1 MKRAPSAWLAI
12 VAMVLLAGMFREAAG
27 ETTSGLPA
35 RHRLGVAPDWK
46 PPPAAEVRAQAM
58 AWLETTKPNA
68 AAAARAA
75 AFWTEL
81 PQNPA
86 GEELLACL
94 AETIALGDPRAARL
108 LELCSKPPRSPT
120 LPNQAWLLDP
130 KLPPLVAANL
140 RLLYGRWLVQ
150 GSLIEEAL
158 EQLSGLH
165 PGDVAAPAELLF
177 YQGVVYHRTLNRDE
191 GLRVLNE
198 LLDGAESSPRRYVAV
213 AHLMQADLE
222 DLKPDTL
229 DHIAR
234 RMEDI
239 WRRLELGR
247 GGPKVRKA
255 EDGVVQSLDKM
266 ILKIEKQ
273 QQQQQQCSGNGG
285 QNNKPADA
293 SRPMGGKGL
302 GEVTKRNIGGK
313 SGWGDLPPKEREEAM
328 QQIGRDFPAH
338 YRDAIEQ
345 YFRRLSTEEDSGG
358 KMPPRRGEGP

>member
-1 MKRAPSAWLAI
+1 MRRPRRGRRRFGLDSRKIPRAKNCSTAW
-12 VAMVLLAGMFREAAG
+12 RRR
-27 ETTSGLPA
+27 S
-35 RHRLGVAPDWK
+35 H
-46 PPPAAEVRAQAM
+46 
-58 AWLETTKPNA
+58 
-68 AAAARAA
+68 
-75 AFWTEL
+75 
-81 PQNPA
+81 
-86 GEELLACL
+86 
-94 AETIALGDPRAARL
+94 LGDPRAARL

-273 QQQQQQCSGNGG
+273 QQQQQQYSGNGG

-345 YFRRLSTEEDSGG
+345 YFRRLSTEEDSGENASEARETMSVQLITVSDEVDHDG
-358 KMPPRRGEGP
+358 TDAPRRPEEERRQNRNENSTC